1 MRSLAA
7 QNGAK
12 RAQNLRKKPGQEMAW
27 FTTPEIDEDRGAV
40 AKQTHQVRTCN
51 SQPPTTS
58 LTSLCLLYPHAGTT
72 PSCSGS
78 SCQEGGE
85 VQSACAFIRCDPQGH
100 MRGALLPAAC
110 VKGTCAALCVPSK

>member
-27 FTTPEIDEDRGAV
+27 CTTSEIDEDRGAV
-40 AKQTHQVRTCN
+40 TKQTHQVRTCN

-58 LTSLCLLYPHAGTT
+58 LTSFCLLYPHAGTT
-72 PSCSGS
+72 RSCAGS
-78 SCQEGGE
+78 SCQEGEMRRTGRAVCPNQHGMDQLE
-85 VQSACAFIRCDPQGH
+85 VLAGP
-100 MRGALLPAAC
+100 
-110 VKGTCAALCVPSK
+110 

>member
-58 LTSLCLLYPHAGTT
+58 LTSFCLLYPHAGTT
-72 PSCSGS
+72 RSCAGS
-78 SCQEGGE
+78 SCQEGEMRRTGRAVCPNQHGMDQLE
-85 VQSACAFIRCDPQGH
+85 VLAGP
-100 MRGALLPAAC
+100 
-110 VKGTCAALCVPSK
+110 